1 MMNKN
6 IKLLAM
12 NARVSTG
19 YYPFKDTEDPGWA
32 KHDQF
37 IEKLVNL
44 VIEESIEQIEKVS
57 NRHGNITAGDMYID
71 AALRDAA
78 FEISQHFR
86 STK

>member
-1 MMNKN
+1 MNKN

-37 IEKLVNL
+37 IEKLALL
-44 VIEESIEQIEKVS
+44 VIDECLELIEKVGD
-57 NRHGNITAGDMYID
+57 RHGDMYID

-78 FEISQHFR
+78 FEISQHFW